1 MQVLT
6 STHHRAGEKEV
17 ALQKAKKAEKKAEK
31 QPDKHAAKLGVA
43 PAVKTKRKGIRVKKG
58 VRVKGIKVTDAAS
71 KRKVRR
77 LLAAQ
82 QALREMQVE
91 PAAGPADAG
100 AAMV

>member
-1 MQVLT
+1 M
-6 STHHRAGEKEV
+6 

-43 PAVKTKRKGIRVKKG
+43 PALKTKRKGIRVKKG

-71 KRKVRR
+71 KRKVCR

-91 PAAGPADAG
+91 PAAGPADGG

>member
-1 MQVLT
+1 M
-6 STHHRAGEKEV
+6 
-17 ALQKAKKAEKKAEK
+17 
-31 QPDKHAAKLGVA
+31 AKLSVA

-91 PAAGPADAG
+91 PAAGTVDG
-100 AAMV
+100 ATAMV